1 MNRVK
6 KFILIISGL
15 LIVLFLKKSFIV
27 SCSQKW
33 ITIKTYEYDLTQD
46 GENEI
51 VSLMVLAESD
61 EEGDIL
67 WEDGHLWRLD
77 VRHGDK
83 KVILYENFLT
93 FADLDFEVGF
103 LNNNNKPSVLLII
116 ENHVLITA
124 IEFFYLPIE
133 NQFAS
138 NELFYF
144 IKAQ

>member
-6 KFILIISGL
+6 KSILIISGL

-116 ENHVLITA
+116 ENHVLITGSS
-124 IEFFYLPIE
+124 PD
-133 NQFAS
+133 
-138 NELFYF
+138 
-144 IKAQ
+144 